1 MAHNEII
8 LTPAEALVPDR
19 LFAPTAK
26 AAERVLEF
34 FTAQINNDNTRSA
47 YLIATKRFT
56 QWCEDH
62 GIRELSQVR
71 PFHMAAFIK
80 DLQEQL
86 APPTVKQNLAA
97 LRMLFDWLV
106 TGHIIDVN
114 PAHAVRGPR
123 HVVRKGKTPYLA
135 SDEARALLDSIETT
149 TLVGLRDR
157 ALIATMTYT
166 FARVS
171 AAIGMKVRDYYV
183 LGRRSR
189 VRLHEK
195 GGKEHEVPC
204 HHNLEKYLDEYIGAA
219 GLAGDSDG
227 PLFRT
232 APGKPGMPL
241 TRKPMSRL
249 DSFRMI
255 RRRAKAAGIATL
267 RLGNHSLR
275 ATGITAF
282 MANNGTLEGA
292 QNIAAHASP
301 RTTKLYDHSA
311 DDISLDDV
319 EKISI

>member
-1 MAHNEII
+1 
-8 LTPAEALVPDR
+8 
-19 LFAPTAK
+19 
-26 AAERVLEF
+26 
-34 FTAQINNDNTRSA
+34 
-47 YLIATKRFT
+47 
-56 QWCEDH
+56 
-62 GIRELSQVR
+62 
-71 PFHMAAFIK
+71 
-80 DLQEQL
+80 
-86 APPTVKQNLAA
+86 VKQNLAA

-106 TGHIIDVN
+106 TGHIIEAN
-114 PAHAVRGPR
+114 PAHAVRGPK
-123 HVVRKGKTPYLA
+123 HIVRKGKTPYLA
-135 SDEARALLDSIETT
+135 SDEAHELLDGIETT

-204 HHNLEKYLDEYIGAA
+204 HHNLEKYLDDYIAAA
-219 GLAGDSDG
+219 GIAEDPDG

-255 RRRAKAAGIATL
+255 QRRAKAAGIPTL

-282 MANNGTLEGA
+282 RPTMEPWKAHKTLPPMRRRARPNFTITARMTFRSMTWRRFQSDTSRVHRSELTTA
-292 QNIAAHASP
+292 RLNSASYAH
-301 RTTKLYDHSA
+301 Y
-311 DDISLDDV
+311 
-319 EKISI
+319 E

>member
-1 MAHNEII
+1 MADYEIT
-8 LTPAEALVPDR
+8 LTPAAALVPDR

-62 GIRELSQVR
+62 GIRELSEVR

-80 DLQEQL
+80 DLQQQL

-123 HVVRKGKTPYLA
+123 HIVRKGKTPYLA

-195 GGKEHEVPC
+195 GGKEHEMPC
-204 HHNLEKYLDEYIGAA
+204 HHALAEALHAYIA
-219 GLAGDSDG
+219 
-227 PLFRT
+227 
-232 APGKPGMPL
+232 
-241 TRKPMSRL
+241 
-249 DSFRMI
+249 
-255 RRRAKAAGIATL
+255 AAGIAEDRKGWLFRTSP
-267 RLGNHSLR
+267 N
-275 ATGITAF
+275 F
-282 MANNGTLEGA
+282 
-292 QNIAAHASP
+292 AALWA
-301 RTTKLYDHSA
+301 
-311 DDISLDDV
+311 
-319 EKISI
+319 